1 MLEVCHG
8 RAGLTRKQ
16 ASDCIRCLE
25 SLAQRRSISGRG
37 QWTRLSLRPG
47 HKHLDTSA
55 GLACQSLGMGTV
67 AVLYERADIGAALE
81 RMIE

>member
-1 MLEVCHG
+1 MD
-8 RAGLTRKQ
+8 Q
-16 ASDCIRCLE
+16 AE
-25 SLAQRRSISGRG
+25 PKA
-37 QWTRLSLRPG
+37 G